1 MISLGEEH
9 VAYRRLDYPQFKL
22 SVVGGRPFS
31 CGGEKL
37 FRKKL
42 LSAGSVPYFPI
53 FISYPQPELFLIRF

>member
-1 MISLGEEH
+1 MYHDVLILEIYNAFFMISLGEEH
-9 VAYRRLDYPQFKL
+9 VAYKRLDFPQLKL

-42 LSAGSVPYFPI
+42 LSAG
-53 FISYPQPELFLIRF
+53 